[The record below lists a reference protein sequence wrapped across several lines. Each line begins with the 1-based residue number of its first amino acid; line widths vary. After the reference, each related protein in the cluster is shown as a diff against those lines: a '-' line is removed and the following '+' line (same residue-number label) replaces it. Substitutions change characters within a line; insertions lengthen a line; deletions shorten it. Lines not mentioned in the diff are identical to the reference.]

1 MKGGPQDKIEDVYIE
16 AEVESNG
23 TQKDLDMWLEK
34 ALYSCPVVQM
44 FKLAGV
50 KIQSKWTNV
59 KTLP

>member
-50 KIQSKWTNV
+50 KI
-59 KTLP
+59 